1 MIGTTP
7 QKGLWSL
14 AGALSMA
21 LHSAALAAV
30 IWRPSFQF
38 TADPPPTTMQIDVS
52 ALQPSPEVS
61 APVLTTEA
69 LPGPDLTAVQTP
81 ASPQVQPSA
90 EEPQVLTSLLDP
102 SRDLPALP
110 QARPDIIDNG
120 GETPAPD
127 PQQPAVDSQ
136 AEADP
141 RLVEL
146 FQRIR
151 NQLTEPCLLALPA
164 MRGEDELQLG
174 VLAASDRQISAL
186 MRDLTEGL
194 STPVTQAATLIDQR
208 QCPAISFAR
217 NDARYPVFGLGFQLE
232 AQDIASGN
240 ALRGRIS
247 GSTGYYTTLLMID
260 DNGTVHDLRRF
271 LISSAGTTNF
281 DVPVAR
287 MGAARDTNQILLA
300 LATPTRPQTVAQR
313 AGELAEPFFAAL
325 EAELGPEAMI
335 GITSIYVR

>member
-14 AGALSMA
+14 AGALSIA

-102 SRDLPALP
+102 SRDVPALP
-110 QARPDIIDNG
+110 QAPPEITEN

-136 AEADP
+136 GRLRVAAAVGASGDP
-141 RLVEL
+141 GVRAARLVEAGADVIVVDTAHGHQQGML
-146 FQRIR
+146 SAVEAVRSAVGDDVAVVAGNVVTKQ
-151 NQLTEPCLLALPA
+151 
-164 MRGEDELQLG
+164 G
-174 VLAASDRQISAL
+174 V
-186 MRDLTEGL
+186 RDLASAGASVLKVGVGPGAMCTTRMMTAVGRPQFSAVLET
-194 STPVTQAATLIDQR
+194 SEAAIEVG
-208 QCPAISFAR
+208 AR
-217 NDARYPVFGLGFQLE
+217 VWADGGVRYP
-232 AQDIASGN
+232 
-240 ALRGRIS
+240 R
-247 GSTGYYTTLLMID
+247 
-260 DNGTVHDLRRF
+260 
-271 LISSAGTTNF
+271 
-281 DVPVAR
+281 DVA
-287 MGAARDTNQILLA
+287 LA
-300 LATPTRPQTVAQR
+300 LA
-313 AGELAEPFFAAL
+313 AGASSV
-325 EAELGPEAMI
+325 MI
-335 GITSIYVR
+335 GTDG